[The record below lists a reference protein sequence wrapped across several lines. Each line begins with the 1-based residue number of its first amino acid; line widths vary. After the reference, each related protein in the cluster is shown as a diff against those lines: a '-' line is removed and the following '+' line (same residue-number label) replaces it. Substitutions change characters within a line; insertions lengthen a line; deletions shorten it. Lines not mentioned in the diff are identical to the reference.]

1 MKLTLLGQILTG
13 ALVLHQGFVVAL
25 LLSRREER
33 KDHSLAMAVFFTANL
48 VTSLPDLVSFFRPGL
63 PVAPYDLMTM
73 PFAVLLGPAFYFY
86 ARALVSPDPVRLSRR
101 DVRHLGPSAAT
112 GLLVAGL
119 FGFNGFVA
127 DQQMLV
133 ASDNRALIFNIAA
146 ALGLLVIFVGATSAY
161 VVKTLRLLFRY
172 RRSRFDFFASV
183 EGRSLT
189 WFEWMIGISALT
201 WAVHLVLIVFDN
213 SDVLQMHPD
222 AQVVIETAWVYALS
236 FMVLWQQVIFKPER
250 HWSVKAAD
258 IVDKSEIGAPKYQRS
273 ALDEARARRI
283 ATKIERAMTDDRL
296 YRNQAITLRQLSNH
310 TQVPENYLSQV
321 LNENLGK
328 SFYEF
333 INHWRIRDAC
343 VLLGEAGLSII
354 EVCEEVGF
362 NSRSTFNAAFKKETG
377 VSPSEFRAAIRSG
390 AIPPATPGGTNHGM
404 RAEID

>member
-13 ALVLHQGFVVAL
+13 ALVLHQSFVVAL

-33 KDHSLAMAVFFTANL
+33 KDHSLAMAVFFLANL
-48 VTSLPDLVSFFRPGL
+48 ITSLPDLVSFFRPGL
-63 PVAPYDLMTM
+63 QVAPYDLMTM
-73 PFAVLLGPAFYFY
+73 PFAVLLGPALYFY
-86 ARALVSPDPVRLSRR
+86 ARALVSPDPVRPSRQ
-101 DVRHLGPSAAT
+101 DLRHLGPSAAT

-119 FGFNGFVA
+119 LGFNGFPA
-127 DQQMLV
+127 DQQFFV
-133 ASDNRALIFNIAA
+133 APANRALLFNIVAA
-146 ALGLLVIFVGATSAY
+146 CGLLGIFVVATSVY

-172 RRSRFDFFASV
+172 RRSRFDFFSAV

-201 WAVHLVLIVFDN
+201 WAVHLVMLVFDS
-213 SDVLQMHPD
+213 SDFLQMHPD
-222 AQVVIETAWVYALS
+222 ARVLIETVWVYALS

-250 HWSVKAAD
+250 HWTAKAAD
-258 IVDKSEIGAPKYQRS
+258 VVDKSEKYQRS
-273 ALDEARARRI
+273 ALDEERARRI
-283 ATKIERAMTDDRL
+283 AAKIERAMTDDRL
-296 YRNQAITLRQLSNH
+296 YRNQGITLRQLSNH

-321 LNENLGK
+321 LNEILGR

-343 VLLGEAGLSII
+343 VLLGEAKFSII

-377 VSPSEFRAAIRSG
+377 ISPSEFRAAARSG
-390 AIPPATPGGTNHGM
+390 ASPVVSLPEGRTM
-404 RAEID
+404 DWRAESN